1 MTVTLPLA
9 QDFSHKFSEE
19 TKARTPSPLKTCI
32 HYYNDP
38 AIIFLG
44 GGLPRSELFPWNS
57 VSASCAAPPFKTG
70 ATGAADMQMH
80 VAKSGQ
86 SANAVVSGARDVPLE
101 RSLQYGFS
109 QGQPEL
115 MAFVREHTQRLHQ
128 MQYEDW
134 DVLVTVGNT
143 SSWES
148 TLRLFCNRGD
158 TILAEEYTFS
168 SSLVAAEAQGVR
180 AYPVP
185 LDEGGIVPEKL
196 AELLDNWEHW
206 HGGVPRP
213 KLLYTVPTGQNP
225 TGTCLSNERRQAVY
239 RLAQQHDFL
248 IVEDEPYYFLQ
259 LDPYEPDAA
268 RRAPRVFANHAE
280 FVGSLVRS
288 FLSLDTDG
296 RVLRLDSFSKVLAP
310 GTRLGWI
317 VGAERL
323 LEAYLRLMELTM
335 QAPSGFTSSIV
346 AGTLTRWGQDHYLDW
361 LVELRREYT
370 HLRDVAIDALHRYIP
385 AEPWA
390 RVNPTEAGMFFTVH
404 LDATAHPRFASEYG
418 SRPEL
423 VEQALY
429 EKMIAHGVLIVPGM
443 WFRTGGNDPSRLRQS
458 GDSKYIFFR
467 GTFAAVE
474 EEKLVVG
481 IQRLGSMLAEEF
493 RCPAAER

>member
-1 MTVTLPLA
+1 MTVTLPPA
-9 QDFSHKFSEE
+9 QDFSYKFSEE
-19 TKARTPSPLKTCI
+19 TKARIPSPLKTCLR
-32 HYYNDP
+32 YYNDP
-38 AIIFLG
+38 DIIFLG
-44 GGLPRSELFPWNS
+44 GGLPRSELFPWDS

-70 ATGAADMQMH
+70 TAGGMQLH

-101 RSLQYGFS
+101 RALQYGFS

-115 MAFVREHTQRLHQ
+115 MDFVREHTRRLHR
-128 MQYEDW
+128 MQYADW
-134 DVLVTVGNT
+134 DVLATVGNT
-143 SSWES
+143 SAWES
-148 TLRLFCNRGD
+148 TLRVFCNRGD

-185 LDEGGIVPEKL
+185 LDENGMVPERL
-196 AELLDNWEHW
+196 GELLDNWERW
-206 HGGVPRP
+206 HDGVPRP

-225 TGTCLSNERRQAVY
+225 TGTCLSNDRRQAVY
-239 RLAQQHDFL
+239 RLAQQHDLL

-259 LDPYEPDAA
+259 LDPYEADAG
-268 RRAPRVFANHAE
+268 RRAPRVFASHEE

-317 VGAERL
+317 AGAKQLLQAYLAL
-323 LEAYLRLMELTM
+323 LELTV
-335 QAPSGFTSSIV
+335 QAPSGFTSSLI
-346 AGTLTRWGQDHYLDW
+346 AGTLTRWGQEHYIDW
-361 LVELRREYT
+361 LIELRREYT
-370 HLRDVAIDALHRYIP
+370 HLRDVVMDALHRYIP
-385 AEPWA
+385 AKPWV

-404 LDATAHPRFASEYG
+404 LNAAAHPRFVSEYE
-418 SRPEL
+418 SQPER
-423 VEQALY
+423 VEWALY
-429 EKMIAHGVLIVPGM
+429 EKMIAHGVLAVPGM
-443 WFRTGGNDPSRLRQS
+443 WFRTGGKDPSRSRQA
-458 GDSKYIFFR
+458 GDTNNIFFR

-474 EEKLVVG
+474 EDKLVVG

-493 RCPAAER
+493 GCSGFAR